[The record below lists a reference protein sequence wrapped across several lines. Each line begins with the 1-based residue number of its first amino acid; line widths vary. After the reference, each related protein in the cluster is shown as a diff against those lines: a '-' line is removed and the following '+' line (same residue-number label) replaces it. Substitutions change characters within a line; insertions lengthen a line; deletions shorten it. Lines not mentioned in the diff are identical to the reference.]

1 MRPIISAAA
10 ASLAIAAGPV
20 LAQDG
25 DMGFGTEEDVAYAE
39 QLWDL
44 MEAERLAGRVARG
57 MDEGC
62 IACHQ
67 GAVDDLVFT
76 SDHLI
81 AN

>member
-1 MRPIISAAA
+1 
-10 ASLAIAAGPV
+10 
-20 LAQDG
+20 
-25 DMGFGTEEDVAYAE
+25 MGMA
-39 QLWDL
+39 
-44 MEAERLAGRVARG
+44 LAGRVARG

-67 GAVDDLVFT
+67 GAADDMVFT